1 MIYVHVPFCRSFC
14 TYCGFYSEICS
25 RKETQQ
31 VQNRL
36 FEDYAEALCDE
47 IDSRRE
53 EISAARGLSSAE
65 AASSE
70 IVGSGNR
77 GTGNVLR
84 TPPKQALVPPSY
96 VAEGGTVSSTPVPG
110 TEGGTSLQQEL
121 QTSPDSLYIGGGTPS
136 VLPLAVLERI
146 VRALGPA
153 TYREF
158 TVEVNPDDIVA
169 SGVEYV
175 AGLRALGV
183 NRVSMGVQSFD
194 DGILRWMNRRHD
206 AAGSREAFRLLRAG
220 GFDNVSIDLIFGL
233 SQLTETIWESTIDE
247 ALALGPEHISAYQLS
262 IEEDSAL
269 EKMVAD
275 GRYNEASD
283 EQCRSQYDVLC
294 RKLAKAGYVH
304 YEISNWARP
313 GREAVHNNAYWRRV
327 PYVGLGPGAHSLAF
341 PGSAAPHSPH
351 GEQKPRFCSQEVPLQ
366 PRYEQIASFCSEEG
380 DEQFKNEQK
389 PRFCSQEVPLQP
401 RYEQNASFCSGV
413 GDEQFKNEQKP
424 RFCSQEVPLQPR
436 YKQNASFCSEVGDEQ
451 PKNEQKHAFCSC
463 GGIRSWNSQEL
474 PRREADGRL
483 VRWRS
488 GHEALSEREAA
499 EETVMLGLR
508 TAAGLPLSRLRDISP
523 ADAVDAL
530 LAEGALVLI
539 TPVPDTPDAPFV
551 RIPEDHF
558 FVSDDIIARLL
569 P

>member
-70 IVGSGNR
+70 IVGSGNS

-84 TPPKQALVPPSY
+84 TPPKQTLVPPSY

-110 TEGGTSLQQEL
+110 TEGGTSMQQEIP
-121 QTSPDSLYIGGGTPS
+121 TSLDTLYIGGGTPS

-146 VRALGPA
+146 VGALGPA

-158 TVEVNPDDIVA
+158 TVEVNPDDVVA
-169 SGVEYV
+169 GGAEYV
-175 AGLRALGV
+175 AGLLALGV

-206 AAGSREAFRLLRAG
+206 AAGAREAFRLLRAG
-220 GFDNVSIDLIFGL
+220 GFDNLSIDLIFGL
-233 SQLTETIWESTIDE
+233 SQLTGTIWESTIDE
-247 ALALGPEHISAYQLS
+247 ALALEPEHISAYQLS

-275 GRYNEASD
+275 GRYTEASD
-283 EQCRSQYDVLC
+283 EQCRGQYDTLC
-294 RKLAKAGYVH
+294 RKLAEAGYVH

-313 GREAVHNNAYWRRV
+313 GREAVHNSAYWRRV

-341 PGSAAPHSPH
+341 PGSADPHSPR
-351 GEQKPRFCSQEVPLQ
+351 G
-366 PRYEQIASFCSEEG
+366 
-380 DEQFKNEQK
+380 EQK

-401 RYEQNASFCSGV
+401 RYEQNASFCS
-413 GDEQFKNEQKP
+413 
-424 RFCSQEVPLQPR
+424 
-436 YKQNASFCSEVGDEQ
+436 EVGDEQ
-451 PKNEQKHAFCSC
+451 PKNEQKHAFCSS
-463 GGIRSWNSQEL
+463 GGIRSWNSHEL

-488 GHEALSEREAA
+488 GHEVLSEREAA

-508 TAAGLPLSRLRDISP
+508 TAAGLPLSRLQDISP
-523 ADAVDAL
+523 AHAVGAL
-530 LAEGALVLI
+530 LAEGAIVLVP
-539 TPVPDTPDAPFV
+539 PVPDTPCAPFV

>member
-31 VQNRL
+31 VQNLL

-110 TEGGTSLQQEL
+110 TEGGTSMQQEIP
-121 QTSPDSLYIGGGTPS
+121 TSLDTLYIGGGTPS

-158 TVEVNPDDIVA
+158 TVEVNPDDVVA
-169 SGVEYV
+169 GGAEYV
-175 AGLRALGV
+175 AGLLALGV

-206 AAGSREAFRLLRAG
+206 AAGAREAFRLLRAG
-220 GFDNVSIDLIFGL
+220 GFDNLSIDLIFGL
-233 SQLTETIWESTIDE
+233 SQLTGTIWESTIDE
-247 ALALGPEHISAYQLS
+247 ALALEPEHISAYQLS

-275 GRYNEASD
+275 GRYTEASD
-283 EQCRSQYDVLC
+283 EQCRGQYDTLC
-294 RKLAKAGYVH
+294 RKLAEAGYVH

-313 GREAVHNNAYWRRV
+313 GREAVHNSAYWRRV

-341 PGSAAPHSPH
+341 PGSADPHSPR
-351 GEQKPRFCSQEVPLQ
+351 G
-366 PRYEQIASFCSEEG
+366 
-380 DEQFKNEQK
+380 EQK

-401 RYEQNASFCSGV
+401 RYEQNASFCS
-413 GDEQFKNEQKP
+413 
-424 RFCSQEVPLQPR
+424 
-436 YKQNASFCSEVGDEQ
+436 EVGDEQ
-451 PKNEQKHAFCSC
+451 PKNEQKHAFCSS

-488 GHEALSEREAA
+488 GHEVLSEREAA

-523 ADAVDAL
+523 AHAVDAL
-530 LAEGALVLI
+530 LAEGAIVLVP
-539 TPVPDTPDAPFV
+539 PVPDTPCAPFV

>member
-77 GTGNVLR
+77 ATGNVLR

-110 TEGGTSLQQEL
+110 TEGGTSMQQEIP
-121 QTSPDSLYIGGGTPS
+121 TSPDTLYIGGGTPS

-146 VRALGPA
+146 VGALGPA

-158 TVEVNPDDIVA
+158 TVEVNPDDVVA
-169 SGVEYV
+169 GGAEYV
-175 AGLRALGV
+175 AGLLALGV

-206 AAGSREAFRLLRAG
+206 AAGAREAFRLLRAG
-220 GFDNVSIDLIFGL
+220 GFDNLSIDLIFGL
-233 SQLTETIWESTIDE
+233 SQLTGTIWESTIDE

-269 EKMVAD
+269 DKMVAD
-275 GRYNEASD
+275 GRYTEASD
-283 EQCRSQYDVLC
+283 EQCRGQYDTLC
-294 RKLAKAGYVH
+294 RKLAEAGYVH

-313 GREAVHNNAYWRRV
+313 GREAVHNSAYWRRV

-341 PGSAAPHSPH
+341 PGSADPHSPR
-351 GEQKPRFCSQEVPLQ
+351 G
-366 PRYEQIASFCSEEG
+366 
-380 DEQFKNEQK
+380 EQK

-401 RYEQNASFCSGV
+401 RYEQNASFCS
-413 GDEQFKNEQKP
+413 
-424 RFCSQEVPLQPR
+424 
-436 YKQNASFCSEVGDEQ
+436 EVGDEQ
-451 PKNEQKHAFCSC
+451 PKNEQKHAFCSS

-488 GHEALSEREAA
+488 GHEVLSEREAA

-508 TAAGLPLSRLRDISP
+508 TAAGLPLSRLWDISP
-523 ADAVDAL
+523 AHAVDAL

-551 RIPEDHF
+551 RIPEGHF

>member
-53 EISAARGLSSAE
+53 EISAAREPSSAE

-110 TEGGTSLQQEL
+110 TEVGTSLQQEL

-158 TVEVNPDDIVA
+158 TVEVNPEDIVEK
-169 SGVEYV
+169 GEEYV
-175 AGLRALGV
+175 RGLLSLGV
-183 NRVSMGVQSFD
+183 NRISMGIQSFD

-206 AAGSREAFRLLRAG
+206 SATAVEAFHLLRRCG
-220 GFDNVSIDLIFGL
+220 VDNISIDLIFGL
-233 SQLTETIWESTIDE
+233 PKLSETLWSETLDK
-247 ALALGPEHISAYQLS
+247 ALALGAEHISAYQLS

-269 EKMVAD
+269 ERLITQGKFT
-275 GRYNEASD
+275 EATD
-283 EQCRSQYDVLC
+283 EQCGRQYDQLC
-294 RKLAKAGYVH
+294 SKLGAAGYRH
-304 YEISNWARP
+304 YEISNFALA
-313 GREAVHNNAYWRRV
+313 GREAVHNSAYWHRV
-327 PYVGLGPGAHSLAF
+327 PYVGLGPGAHSLSA
-341 PGSAAPHSPH
+341 GS
-351 GEQKPRFCSQEVPLQ
+351 V
-366 PRYEQIASFCSEEG
+366 
-380 DEQFKNEQK
+380 
-389 PRFCSQEVPLQP
+389 
-401 RYEQNASFCSGV
+401 
-413 GDEQFKNEQKP
+413 
-424 RFCSQEVPLQPR
+424 
-436 YKQNASFCSEVGDEQ
+436 
-451 PKNEQKHAFCSC
+451 
-463 GGIRSWNSQEL
+463 RSWNSEGIPHRLGDGSLKAYSREEEHLTPEDIRVERIML
-474 PRREADGRL
+474 P
-483 VRWRS
+483 
-488 GHEALSEREAA
+488 
-499 EETVMLGLR
+499 LR
-508 TAAGLPLSRLRDISP
+508 TDNGLPEAELRSLAGDQVVDTLIS
-523 ADAVDAL
+523 
-530 LAEGALVLI
+530 EGALIRVQDPSV
-539 TPVPDTPDAPFV
+539 TPFPQDDIEACHPEQSPEFV
-551 RIPEDHF
+551 EGRSEGYIRIPEDHF
-558 FVSDDIIARLL
+558 FTSDDIIRQLI
-569 P
+569 

>member
-77 GTGNVLR
+77 GIGNVLR

-110 TEGGTSLQQEL
+110 TEGGTSMQQEIP
-121 QTSPDSLYIGGGTPS
+121 TSLDTLYIGGGTPS

-158 TVEVNPDDIVA
+158 TVEVNPDDVVA
-169 SGVEYV
+169 GGAEYV

-206 AAGSREAFRLLRAG
+206 AAGAREALRLLRAG
-220 GFDNVSIDLIFGL
+220 GFDNLSIDLIFGL
-233 SQLTETIWESTIDE
+233 SQLTGTIWESTIDE

-275 GRYNEASD
+275 GRYTEASD
-283 EQCRSQYDVLC
+283 EQCRGQYDTLC
-294 RKLAKAGYVH
+294 RKLAEAGYVH

-313 GREAVHNNAYWRRV
+313 GREAVHNSAYWRRV

-341 PGSAAPHSPH
+341 PGSAAPHSPR
-351 GEQKPRFCSQEVPLQ
+351 G
-366 PRYEQIASFCSEEG
+366 
-380 DEQFKNEQK
+380 EQK

-401 RYEQNASFCSGV
+401 RYEQNASFCS
-413 GDEQFKNEQKP
+413 
-424 RFCSQEVPLQPR
+424 
-436 YKQNASFCSEVGDEQ
+436 EVGDEQ
-451 PKNEQKHAFCSC
+451 PKNEQKHAFCSS

-488 GHEALSEREAA
+488 GHEVLSEREAA

-523 ADAVDAL
+523 AHAVDAL
-530 LAEGALVLI
+530 LAEGTLVLVP
-539 TPVPDTPDAPFV
+539 PVPGIPDAPFV
-551 RIPEDHF
+551 RIPENHF

>member
-53 EISAARGLSSAE
+53 EISAIRENDSF
-65 AASSE
+65 
-70 IVGSGNR
+70 
-77 GTGNVLR
+77 
-84 TPPKQALVPPSY
+84 
-96 VAEGGTVSSTPVPG
+96 
-110 TEGGTSLQQEL
+110 
-121 QTSPDSLYIGGGTPS
+121 SPDTLYIGGGTPS
-136 VLPLAVLERI
+136 VLPVAELERI
-146 VRALGPA
+146 IRALGPA
-153 TYREF
+153 TYEEF
-158 TVEVNPDDIVA
+158 TVEVNPDDVVA
-169 SGVEYV
+169 GGVDYV

-183 NRVSMGVQSFD
+183 NRISMGVQSFD

-206 AAGSREAFRLLRAG
+206 AAGAREAFRLLRAG

-262 IEEDSAL
+262 IEEDSVL
-269 EKMVAD
+269 EKMVTD
-275 GRYNEASD
+275 GRYAEASD
-283 EQCRSQYDVLC
+283 EQCRSQYDTLC
-294 RKLAKAGYVH
+294 VKLAEAGYVH

-313 GREAVHNNAYWRRV
+313 GREAVHNSAYWRRV
-327 PYVGLGPGAHSLAF
+327 PYVGLGPGAHSF
-341 PGSAAPHSPH
+341 SGS
-351 GEQKPRFCSQEVPLQ
+351 V
-366 PRYEQIASFCSEEG
+366 
-380 DEQFKNEQK
+380 
-389 PRFCSQEVPLQP
+389 
-401 RYEQNASFCSGV
+401 
-413 GDEQFKNEQKP
+413 
-424 RFCSQEVPLQPR
+424 
-436 YKQNASFCSEVGDEQ
+436 
-451 PKNEQKHAFCSC
+451 
-463 GGIRSWNSQEL
+463 RSWNSQEL

-488 GHEALSEREAA
+488 GQEVLSEREAA

-508 TAAGLPLSRLRDISP
+508 TSAGLPLSRLRDISP
-523 ADAVDAL
+523 AHAVDAL
-530 LAEGALVLI
+530 LAEGALALI
-539 TPVPDTPDAPFV
+539 PPAPNNPDNPFV